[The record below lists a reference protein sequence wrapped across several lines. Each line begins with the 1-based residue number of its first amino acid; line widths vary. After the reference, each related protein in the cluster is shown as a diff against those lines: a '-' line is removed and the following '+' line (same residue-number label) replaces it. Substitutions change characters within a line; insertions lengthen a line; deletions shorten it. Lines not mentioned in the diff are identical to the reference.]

1 MEEQGVMLPVLTY
14 QIKYFKP
21 AFFDDEAAFLGDEQI
36 FGLYLR
42 RQNSGRVSQ
51 PAMNDQLLVS
61 DAKRYFGFGN

>member
-1 MEEQGVMLPVLTY
+1 M
-14 QIKYFKP
+14 IAKP